1 MMFKTLFFSIKRTTF
16 YRKTI
21 GILSRLVSASYR
33 KVFKIKPAIRED
45 ITTPRSLLTVPLR
58 KLGLVIFIAIP
69 IQISGLLD
77 SYLVARLTDLLSWLM
92 QRNAWL
98 MQRNVTI
105 TNNFDSGTLLAS
117 IIGVGGVFIGLYYA
131 AISSVCSAIYANKPN
146 NIRNLL
152 AQDRVSSFY
161 MDWLAKITVFGVF
174 FLALNT
180 LGIQPSMIAM
190 LLLILGA
197 VWMIIGFI
205 QLGRRVLNLFDPTT
219 LSDSI
224 IKTLKNCS
232 SKMVA
237 SGYHWSNPILQS
249 EAYRQSQIAL
259 DTITTLSDIT
269 AEAKNLN
276 GRPFAEL
283 CKKLLLFLSDY
294 ETRRKLIPT
303 ESLWYRQQYEHP
315 DWYRAGDTETSF
327 AYETSAGLQPKI
339 VRDSRWI
346 ESSILPIVKS
356 CLEINL
362 REKRYAIVNELLS
375 NFDYYIRQ
383 IAGEHQLEYAVDR
396 ISDMFTWCEKFI
408 FADDGKIVD
417 KESLEH
423 MEICERL
430 AIMPINVLVSYFNA
444 TVSYY
449 GQHAIPHH
457 FHDIR
462 WETEKSIYKAGF
474 AEHALKEI
482 EQLRPRLEFEKKVE
496 GKIISEPWYIQK
508 IITQTEAENISTA
521 IACFY
526 EMVPKLYD
534 HWIKTT
540 KSSRHPWLE
549 ATIITR
555 EMEYW
560 NELDRYT
567 PILHQFW
574 NELNPDEE

>member
-45 ITTPRSLLTVPLR
+45 ITTPRSLLTVSLR
-58 KLGLVIFIAIP
+58 KLGLVFLIAIP

-77 SYLVARLTDLLSWLM
+77 SYLVDRLTDLLS
-92 QRNAWL
+92 WL

-105 TNNFDSGTLLAS
+105 TNNFDSGILLAS
-117 IIGVGGVFIGLYYA
+117 IIGVGGIFIGLYYA

-190 LLLILGA
+190 LLLLLGA

-205 QLGRRVLNLFDPTT
+205 QLGRRALNLFDPTT

-283 CKKLLLFLSDY
+283 SKKLLMFLCNY

-315 DWYRAGDTETSF
+315 DWYRAGDTETSL

-346 ESSILPIVKS
+346 ETLILPIVKR

-362 REKRYAIVNELLS
+362 KEKRYGIVNELLS
-375 NFDYYIRQ
+375 NLDNYIRQ
-383 IAGEHQLEYAVDR
+383 IAGEHQLEYAVNR
-396 ISDMFTWCEKFI
+396 ISDIFTWCEKFI
-408 FADDGKIVD
+408 FVDESKIVN

-423 MEICERL
+423 MAICERL
-430 AIMPINVLVSYFNA
+430 AIMPINVLVSYVSVNE
-444 TVSYY
+444 SYY
-449 GQHAIPHH
+449 RQNAIPHH

-462 WETEKSIYKAGF
+462 WESEKSIYKAGF
-474 AEHALKEI
+474 AEHVLKEI